1 LLDAESIGDAAAADK
16 RGLIGAVSFNFFTN
30 FDIDFLLRK

>member
-1 LLDAESIGDAAAADK
+1 LLDAESVGDAAAAKK
-16 RGLIGAVSFNFFTN
+16 RVPIRALSFNFFTN